1 MRCNLQSA
9 GCDHHAGCAASAG
22 QLPCRPSQL
31 AVASDFM
38 LSSRQRPCST
48 LLILSALLSSCNS
61 NLLGPYCSPISIH
74 RLFFRYDLYDPCSL
88 MFFHK
93 RKPLD
98 IRHVRCTIFTVVLV
112 ITRLARSTPTGN
124 DCKVS
129 ELLDEKVTKSV
140 LPLPCP
146 CSIVFHTSPKLID
159 SSHSAHQTRADL
171 THSRR
176 CSSISSKNCTLS
188 TSQHPRRTRWPPFSS
203 SSSSSSNPSM
213 LGLLCKWR
221 MPQHRPFF
229 LTCCAISA
237 LRLSLI
243 FGSGFNCLSVK
254 LQTLFESVETGALEQ
269 GARRKRWI

>member
-1 MRCNLQSA
+1 
-9 GCDHHAGCAASAG
+9 
-22 QLPCRPSQL
+22 
-31 AVASDFM
+31 
-38 LSSRQRPCST
+38 
-48 LLILSALLSSCNS
+48 
-61 NLLGPYCSPISIH
+61 
-74 RLFFRYDLYDPCSL
+74 

-98 IRHVRCTIFTVVLV
+98 IRRVRCIICTIALV

-146 CSIVFHTSPKLID
+146 CSMAFHTSPKLID

-171 THSRR
+171 TPSRR
-176 CSSISSKNCTLS
+176 CSSISFKNCTLS

-203 SSSSSSNPSM
+203 SSSREPPPPPSSSSPFVV
-213 LGLLCKWR
+213 GLLCKWR
-221 MPQHRPFF
+221 MSQHRPFF
-229 LTCCAISA
+229 LTCYAISA

-243 FGSGFNCLSVK
+243 FGSGFNCFSVK
-254 LQTLFESVETGALEQ
+254 LQTHFESVETGALEPTMSLTLSSW
-269 GARRKRWI
+269 RRCRSSSKRQQAKEKVDLND